1 MPADENESNQPR
13 PALHYIQPVGHP
25 GMPDGV
31 RLPRPPDVTTV
42 KPVKQ
47 NRDEKHAGFDN
58 DSPGNLLQLARDVVV
73 FTHAYQRVA
82 VRPEMF
88 GQECPNW
95 YYAAEGLQFVEEIT
109 RLRISRCN
117 RHAHSKRVER

>member
-1 MPADENESNQPR
+1 
-13 PALHYIQPVGHP
+13 
-25 GMPDGV
+25 MPDRI

-42 KPVKQ
+42 KSVKQ
-47 NRDEKHAGFDN
+47 YGNEKHAGFDN
-58 DSPGNLLQLARDVVV
+58 NSPGNLLQLARHVVV
-73 FTHAYQRVA
+73 FPHAYQRVT

-88 GQECPNW
+88 RQECSNW

-117 RHAHSKRVER
+117 RHAHSKRVKP